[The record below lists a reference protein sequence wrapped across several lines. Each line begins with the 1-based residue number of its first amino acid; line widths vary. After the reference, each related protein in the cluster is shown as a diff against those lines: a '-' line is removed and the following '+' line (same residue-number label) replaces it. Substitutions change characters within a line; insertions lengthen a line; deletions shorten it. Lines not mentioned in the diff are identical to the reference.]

1 LKASAFT
8 VFVEIRHSHRQYG
21 FMKKKVFA
29 GIDLGGTFI
38 KFGLVDLSAQVI
50 FKSSVPTPRGRRAI
64 LSEFT
69 HVTELLRQIAQERGL
84 RLQAVG
90 VGSPGIVNATT
101 GKIIGRSPNI
111 PGWQG
116 AEVGK
121 ALAKATGLKVV
132 VDNDANVMALAEHR
146 FGSGRGF
153 RSGLYITVGTG
164 IGSGI
169 ILNHQIWRGAHF
181 AGAEIGHTIIEKD
194 GKPCKCG
201 KRGCVEALAATSAFI
216 EYYGHKTPEPGGVKF
231 IFDRAKQGDTR
242 AKYAIATAADYLACG
257 IGSALELLNPEVIVI
272 GGGIAAGGAVYFR
285 AIRQGLKKYASASCR
300 QKVVVKTAQLGND
313 AGLIGAAMLAND
325 AH

>member
-1 LKASAFT
+1 
-8 VFVEIRHSHRQYG
+8 
-21 FMKKKVFA
+21 MKKNVFA

-38 KFGLVDLSAQVI
+38 KFGLVDASARVI
-50 FKSSVPTPRGRRAI
+50 FKSSVPTPKGRQAI
-64 LSEFT
+64 LSELAR
-69 HVTELLRQIAQERGL
+69 VTELLRQMAHDQGL
-84 RLQAVG
+84 RLHGVG
-90 VGSPGIVNATT
+90 VGSPGIVNAST

-121 ALAKATGLKVV
+121 TLAKATGLKVA

-153 RSGLYITVGTG
+153 SSGLFITVGTG

-169 ILNHQIWRGAHF
+169 ILNNQIWRGARF
-181 AGAEIGHTIIEKD
+181 AGAEIGHTIIEKS

-201 KRGCVEALAATSAFI
+201 KRGCVEALAATAAFV
-216 EYYGHKTPEPGGVKF
+216 EYYGRQVPEPGGVKF
-231 IFDRAKQGDTR
+231 IFDRAKQGDIR
-242 AKYAIATAADYLACG
+242 AKRAIAVAADYLACG

-272 GGGIAAGGAVYFR
+272 GGGIAAGGAAYFR

-300 QKVVVKTAQLGND
+300 LKVVVKAARLGND
-313 AGLIGAAMLAND
+313 AGLIGAAMLVND

>member
-1 LKASAFT
+1 MT
-8 VFVEIRHSHRQYG
+8 
-21 FMKKKVFA
+21 FMKKNVFA

-38 KFGLVDLSAQVI
+38 KFGLVDSTGRVI
-50 FKSSVPTPRGRRAI
+50 FKSSVPTPKGRQAI
-64 LSEFT
+64 LREFA
-69 HVTELLRQIAQERGL
+69 HVTELLRQMAQNHGL

-90 VGSPGIVNATT
+90 VGSPGIVDAST

-146 FGSGRGF
+146 FGSGKGYD
-153 RSGLYITVGTG
+153 SGLYITVGTG

-169 ILNHQIWRGAHF
+169 ILDNHIWRGAHF
-181 AGAEIGHTIIEKD
+181 AGAEIGHTIIEKN
-194 GKPCKCG
+194 GKLCKCG

-216 EYYGHKTPEPGGVKF
+216 EYYGRKTPEPGGVKF
-231 IFDRAKQGDTR
+231 IFDRAKQGDVR
-242 AKYAIATAADYLACG
+242 AKQAIAIAADYLACG
-257 IGSALELLNPEVIVI
+257 IGSALELLNPEVVVI
-272 GGGIAAGGAVYFR
+272 GGGIAAGGAIYFR
-285 AIRQGLKKYASASCR
+285 AIRQGLKKYASSSCR
-300 QKVVVKTAQLGND
+300 RKVIVKTARLGND
-313 AGLIGAAMLAND
+313 AGLIGAAMSANN

>member
-1 LKASAFT
+1 
-8 VFVEIRHSHRQYG
+8 
-21 FMKKKVFA
+21 MKKNVFA

-38 KFGLVDLSAQVI
+38 KFGLVDMSAQVI
-50 FKSSVPTPRGRRAI
+50 FKSSVPTPKRRSAI
-64 LSEFT
+64 LREFARI
-69 HVTELLRQIAQERGL
+69 TELLRQMAQDRGL

-90 VGSPGIVNATT
+90 VGSPGIVNAAT

-121 ALAKATGLKVV
+121 TLAKATGLKVV

-146 FGSGRGF
+146 FGSGKGF
-153 RSGLYITVGTG
+153 GSGFYITVGTG

-169 ILNHQIWRGAHF
+169 VLNNQLWRGAHF
-181 AGAEIGHTIIEKD
+181 AGAEIGHTIIEKN
-194 GKPCKCG
+194 GKTCKCG

-216 EYYGHKTPEPGGVKF
+216 EYYGRKTPEPGGVKF
-231 IFDRAKQGDTR
+231 IFDRAKQGDIR
-242 AKYAIATAADYLACG
+242 AKQAIATAADYLACG
-257 IGSALELLNPEVIVI
+257 IGSALELLNPEVVVI
-272 GGGIAAGGAVYFR
+272 GGGIAAGGAVYFQ
-285 AIRQGLKKYASASCR
+285 AIRQGLRKYASASCR
-300 QKVVVKTAQLGND
+300 RNVLVKTARLGNN

>member
-1 LKASAFT
+1 
-8 VFVEIRHSHRQYG
+8 
-21 FMKKKVFA
+21 MKKSVFA

-38 KFGLVDLSAQVI
+38 KFGLVDSSAQVI
-50 FKSSVPTPRGRRAI
+50 FKSSVPTPKGRRGI
-64 LSEFT
+64 LNEFT
-69 HVTELLRQIAQERGL
+69 RLTELLRQIAQDRSL
-84 RLQAVG
+84 RLEAVG

-116 AEVGK
+116 AEVGR
-121 ALAKATGLKVV
+121 ALAKTTGLRVV

-146 FGSGRGF
+146 FGSGKGF
-153 RSGLYITVGTG
+153 GSGLYITVGTG

-169 ILNHQIWRGAHF
+169 ILNNQIWRGAHF

-216 EYYGHKTPEPGGVKF
+216 EYYGRKTPEPGGVKF
-231 IFDRAKQGDTR
+231 IFDRAKQGDIKAQR
-242 AKYAIATAADYLACG
+242 AIAVAADYLACG

-272 GGGIAAGGAVYFR
+272 GGGIAAGGAAYFKT
-285 AIRQGLKKYASASCR
+285 IRQGLKKYASASCR
-300 QKVVVKTAQLGND
+300 LKVIIKPAQLGND
-313 AGLIGAAMLAND
+313 AGLIGAAMLANNV
-325 AH
+325 H

>member
-1 LKASAFT
+1 
-8 VFVEIRHSHRQYG
+8 
-21 FMKKKVFA
+21 MKKNVFA

-38 KFGLVDLSAQVI
+38 KFGLVDMSAQVI
-50 FKSSVPTPRGRRAI
+50 FKSSVPTPKGRRAI
-64 LSEFT
+64 LSEFAR
-69 HVTELLRQIAQERGL
+69 VTELLRQMAQDRGL

-146 FGSGRGF
+146 FGSGKGF
-153 RSGLYITVGTG
+153 SSGLYITVGTG

-169 ILNHQIWRGAHF
+169 ILNNQIWRGARF

-216 EYYGHKTPEPGGVKF
+216 EYYG
-231 IFDRAKQGDTR
+231 RQDT
-242 AKYAIATAADYLACG
+242 
-257 IGSALELLNPEVIVI
+257 
-272 GGGIAAGGAVYFR
+272 
-285 AIRQGLKKYASASCR
+285 
-300 QKVVVKTAQLGND
+300 
-313 AGLIGAAMLAND
+313 
-325 AH
+325 

>member
-1 LKASAFT
+1 LKASVFT
-8 VFVEIRHSHRQYG
+8 VFVEIQFPPRQND
-21 FMKKKVFA
+21 FMKKNVFA

-38 KFGLVDLSAQVI
+38 KFGLVDTAGRVI
-50 FKSSVPTPRGRRAI
+50 FKSSVPTPKGRRAI
-64 LSEFT
+64 LGEFAR
-69 HVTELLRQIAQERGL
+69 VTELLRQMAQDRGL

-121 ALAKATGLKVV
+121 ALTKATGLKVV

-153 RSGLYITVGTG
+153 GSGLYITVGTG

-169 ILNHQIWRGAHF
+169 ILHNQIWRGARF
-181 AGAEIGHTIIEKD
+181 AGAEIGHTIIEKQ

-216 EYYGHKTPEPGGVKF
+216 EYYGRKTPERGGVKF
-231 IFDRAKQGDTR
+231 IFDRAKQGDVR
-242 AKYAIATAADYLACG
+242 AKQAIATAADYLACG

-272 GGGIAAGGAVYFR
+272 GGGIAAGGAIYLR
-285 AIRQGLKKYASASCR
+285 AIRQGLEKYASASCR
-300 QKVVVKTAQLGND
+300 QKVVVKIAQLGND

-325 AH
+325 AR

>member
-1 LKASAFT
+1 LKANVFT
-8 VFVEIRHSHRQYG
+8 VFVEIRIPLRQYG
-21 FMKKKVFA
+21 FMKKNVFA

-38 KFGLVDLSAQVI
+38 KFGLVNMSARVI
-50 FKSSVPTPRGRRAI
+50 FKSSVPTPKGRNAI
-64 LSEFT
+64 LSEFAR
-69 HVTELLRQIAQERGL
+69 VTKLMRQMAQDRGL

-90 VGSPGIVNATT
+90 VGSPGIVDATT

-116 AEVGK
+116 AEVSK

-146 FGSGRGF
+146 FGSGKGF
-153 RSGLYITVGTG
+153 SSGLYITVGTG
-164 IGSGI
+164 IGSGV
-169 ILNHQIWRGAHF
+169 ILNDQIWRGAHF

-201 KRGCVEALAATSAFI
+201 KRGCVEALAATFAFI
-216 EYYGHKTPEPGGVKF
+216 EYYGRKIPEQEGVKF
-231 IFDRAKQGDTR
+231 IFDRARQGDVR
-242 AKYAIATAADYLACG
+242 AKQAIATAADYLACG

-300 QKVVVKTAQLGND
+300 QKVIVKTAQLGND
-313 AGLIGAAMLAND
+313 AGLIGAAMLTND

>member
-1 LKASAFT
+1 MANAFT
-8 VFVEIRHSHRQYG
+8 VFVEIQFPLRQNG
-21 FMKKKVFA
+21 IMKTNVFA

-38 KFGLVDLSAQVI
+38 KFGLVDTAGRVI
-50 FKSSVPTPRGRRAI
+50 FKSSVPTPKGRRGI
-64 LSEFT
+64 LSEFAR
-69 HVTELLRQIAQERGL
+69 VTELLRQMAQDRGL

-90 VGSPGIVNATT
+90 VGSPGIVNATS

-146 FGSGRGF
+146 FGSGKGF
-153 RSGLYITVGTG
+153 GSGLYITVGTG

-169 ILNHQIWRGAHF
+169 ILNDQIWRGAHF
-181 AGAEIGHTIIEKD
+181 AGAEIGHTIIEKN
-194 GKPCKCG
+194 GKLCRCG

-216 EYYGHKTPEPGGVKF
+216 EYYGRKTPEPGGVRF
-231 IFDRAKQGDTR
+231 IFDRAKQGDIR
-242 AKYAIATAADYLACG
+242 AKQAISLAADYLACG
-257 IGSALELLNPEVIVI
+257 IGSALELLNPEVVVI
-272 GGGIAAGGAVYFR
+272 GGGIAAGGAVYFQ
-285 AIRQGLKKYASASCR
+285 AIRQGLRKYASASCR
-300 QKVVVKTAQLGND
+300 RNVLVKSARLGND

>member
-1 LKASAFT
+1 
-8 VFVEIRHSHRQYG
+8 
-21 FMKKKVFA
+21 MKKSLFA
-29 GIDLGGTFI
+29 GIDLGGTSI
-38 KFGLVDLSAQVI
+38 KFGLVDTNGRVI
-50 FKSSVPTPRGRRAI
+50 FKSSVPTPKGRSVI
-64 LSEFT
+64 LREF
-69 HVTELLRQIAQERGL
+69 VRITELLSRIVEDRGH
-84 RLQAVG
+84 RLAAIG

-121 ALAKATGLKVV
+121 ALAKATGLKVA

-146 FGSGRGF
+146 LGSGKGF
-153 RSGLYITVGTG
+153 SSGLYITVGTG

-169 ILNHQIWRGAHF
+169 ILNNQLWRVARF
-181 AGAEIGHTIIEKD
+181 AGAEIGHTIIEKN
-194 GKPCKCG
+194 GNPCKCG

-216 EYYGHKTPEPGGVKF
+216 RYYGRKTPEPGAVKF
-231 IFDRAKQGDTR
+231 IFDRAKKGDVR
-242 AKYAIATAADYLACG
+242 ARQAIATAADYLACG

-272 GGGIAAGGAVYFR
+272 GGGIAAGGAVYFG

-300 QKVVVKTAQLGND
+300 QKVLVKAAQLGND
-313 AGLIGAAMLAND
+313 AGLIGAALLANN